1 MSNRLKEIDFLRGIA
16 IILVIFRHKEI
27 SKLMQN
33 MGWIG
38 VDLFFVLSGFL
49 VSGLLFKEYLKYGN
63 INAKLFLIRRG
74 FKIYPIFYLT
84 YILYIAPRI
93 YLNKL

>member
-49 VSGLLFKEYLKYGN
+49 ITFLLLKEKEIFN
-63 INAKLFLIRRG
+63 KINFNLF
-74 FKIYPIFYLT
+74 F
-84 YILYIAPRI
+84 
-93 YLNKL
+93 